1 MMSAI
6 FTRSAGRFVLT
17 LIGCIASAPLLIGST
32 SRVDETHKQAALAE
46 RPYVILLRH
55 GDAPGRNEPASFDLN
70 DCTTQRNL
78 SDKGRDEAREMGDA
92 LRARG
97 VNVAKVMAS
106 RWCRTH
112 ETAELLNLGPV
123 EAHRTFDNLEFNK
136 HRSVTMLERE
146 HQLIAS
152 WHGPGVLVIVTHSSN
167 IKALTGLDAERGT
180 VIIASPTDD
189 IGMNLSFGQMSP
201 QRFPS

>member
-1 MMSAI
+1 MRNI
-6 FTRSAGRFVLT
+6 FTSAAGRFLLT

-32 SRVDETHKQAALAE
+32 SRVDGPDRQTAAAE
-46 RPYVILLRH
+46 PSYVILLRH

-70 DCTTQRNL
+70 DCATQRNL

-92 LRARG
+92 LRGRG
-97 VNVAKVMAS
+97 VNVAKVLAS

-123 EAHRTFDNLEFNK
+123 EAHRTFDNLDFNK

-146 HQLIAS
+146 RQLIAS
-152 WHGPGVLVIVTHSSN
+152 WQGPGVLVIVTHSSN
-167 IKALTGLDAERGT
+167 IKALTGLDAARGM
-180 VIIASPTDD
+180 VIVASPTDES
-189 IGMNLSFGQMSP
+189 GVTLNFGQVSP
-201 QRFPS
+201 QNFPS

>member
-1 MMSAI
+1 MRTI
-6 FTRSAGRFVLT
+6 FTRPAMRFVLT
-17 LIGCIASAPLLIGST
+17 LIGCIASAPLFIGST
-32 SRVDETHKQAALAE
+32 SPVDGPDRQTASAE
-46 RPYVILLRH
+46 PSYVILLRH

-78 SDKGRDEAREMGDA
+78 SDNGRDEAREMGDA

-97 VNVAKVMAS
+97 VNVARVLSS

-123 EAHRTFDNLEFNK
+123 EAARPFDNLEFNK
-136 HRSVTMLERE
+136 HRSTAMLERE
-146 HQLIAS
+146 RQLIAS

-167 IKALTGLDAERGT
+167 IKALTGLDAARGT
-180 VIIASPTDD
+180 VIVASPTDES
-189 IGMNLSFGQMSP
+189 GATLSFGQVSP
-201 QRFPS
+201 QNVPS

>member
-1 MMSAI
+1 MSYI
-6 FTRSAGRFVLT
+6 FARPAMRFVLT

-32 SRVDETHKQAALAE
+32 SRVDGPDKPPASAA
-46 RPYVILLRH
+46 RSYVILLRH

-70 DCTTQRNL
+70 DCATQRNL

-92 LRARG
+92 LRGRG
-97 VNVAKVMAS
+97 VNVARVMAS

-123 EAHRTFDNLEFNK
+123 EADRAFDNLDFNK

-146 HQLIAS
+146 RQLIAS
-152 WHGPGVLVIVTHSSN
+152 WQGPGVLVIITHSSN
-167 IKALTGLDAERGT
+167 IKALTGLDAARGM
-180 VIIASPTDD
+180 VIVASPTDES
-189 IGMNLSFGQMSP
+189 GVTLNFGQVSP
-201 QRFPS
+201 QNFPS